1 MSIQVDLKNLPGL
14 LGKVQAE
21 IVATANTA
29 GLDAEAGVLERQMK
43 VRVGK
48 TYQRPSKY
56 SYTDKETKR
65 KVTRSWKRTNKFQE
79 GVTVEK
85 QDAGASRRVGIT
97 GDAAEA
103 IEKYPGGYA
112 EILTQLPVSKD
123 GKSRKNDYAVDT
135 ERITR
140 PQRGKAF
147 EQAVRN
153 KVQQLVG

>member
-1 MSIQVDLKNLPGL
+1 MAVQVDLKELPGL
-14 LGKVQAE
+14 LDNLEADILNEAKS
-21 IVATANTA
+21 A

-48 TYQRPSKY
+48 TYQSPSKY
-56 SYTDKETKR
+56 SYVDENGR
-65 KVTRSWKRTNKFQE
+65 RITRSWKRSNKLQE
-79 GVTVEK
+79 GVTVEEE
-85 QDAGASRRVGIT
+85 DGGASRRVGIT

-103 IEKYPGGYA
+103 ITGYSGGYA
-112 EILTQLPVSKD
+112 EKLTTLPVSKD
-123 GKSRKNDYAVDT
+123 GKSRKNDYAADT

-153 KVQQLVG
+153 KIQQMVS